1 MQTARSPYP
10 VQRQPDEAGDSKESR
25 ARQYINFSYY
35 KLDPAWRRL
44 PKEQRDKGITEWL
57 SVYHAFRDRLL
68 IYPYTLFGIRADADF
83 MLWRISYR
91 LEDFVEM
98 ATALARTG
106 LGGYLSPTYSYLSMT
121 KRSMY
126 VDKHVHEGQ
135 EGDRLTIHV
144 SDAKY
149 LVVYPFEKT
158 REWYLLT
165 SHTRQGMMNE
175 HIEIGHKYPTVK
187 LNTTYSFGLDDQE
200 FVVAFETDH
209 LEDFLDLVQE
219 LRGTEGSRY
228 TKRDTPIFT
237 AIAGEIEA
245 VLESLGG

>member
-1 MQTARSPYP
+1 MLTAPSAYTFLKRAKTEGATEAQP
-10 VQRQPDEAGDSKESR
+10 RQFV
-25 ARQYINFSYY
+25 NFAYY
-35 KLDPAWRRL
+35 KLDPTWRRL
-44 PKEQRDKGITEWL
+44 PKEERDKGVREWL
-57 SVYHAFRDRLL
+57 AVYHEFRERCL
-68 IYPYTLFGIRADADF
+68 IYPYTLFGIRADADM
-83 MLWRISYR
+83 MLWRISHR
-91 LEDFVEM
+91 LEDFIEM
-98 ATALARTG
+98 STGLAGTG
-106 LGGYLSPTYSYLSMT
+106 LGAYLTTEFSYLSMT
-121 KRSMY
+121 KRSVY
-126 VDKHVHEGQ
+126 VDHHVHEGQ

-165 SHTRQGMMNE
+165 PHARQGMMNE
-175 HIEIGHKYPTVK
+175 HIEIGHAFPTVK

-209 LEDFLDLVQE
+209 LGDFLDLVQK
-219 LRGTEGSRY
+219 LRETEGSRY

-237 AIAGEIEA
+237 CVADEVER